1 MNDVVDIE
9 AAIGQHAVWMTHLRN
24 AVLGAYSGM
33 DREYI
38 RADNQCEF
46 GKWLYGSHLSAEQRV
61 SEYFQAVQRL
71 HAEFH
76 QLAARVL
83 DLAASGRMVEAY
95 SPVSYTHLDVYK
107 RQVVLSGPIGFH
119 GHSLNTGFDFP
130 PEFVIQEAR
139 NPWLGLALPLSGQG
153 ERIPRQI
160 PGIDQPGKE
169 RIQNDN
175 SPVSYTHLDVY
186 KRQG

>member
-95 SPVSYTHLDVYK
+95 SLLYGEYVTM
-107 RQVVLSGPIGFH
+107 SGR
-119 GHSLNTGFDFP
+119 L
-130 PEFVIQEAR
+130 VIAMRAWQEKLKA
-139 NPWLGLALPLSGQG
+139 GQ
-153 ERIPRQI
+153 
-160 PGIDQPGKE
+160 
-169 RIQNDN
+169 
-175 SPVSYTHLDVY
+175 
-186 KRQG
+186 

>member
-1 MNDVVDIE
+1 M
-9 AAIGQHAVWMTHLRN
+9 
-24 AVLGAYSGM
+24 
-33 DREYI
+33 
-38 RADNQCEF
+38 
-46 GKWLYGSHLSAEQRV
+46 
-61 SEYFQAVQRL
+61 
-71 HAEFH
+71 
-76 QLAARVL
+76 
-83 DLAASGRMVEAY
+83 
-95 SPVSYTHLDVYK
+95 
-107 RQVVLSGPIGFH
+107 LSGPIGFH

-175 SPVSYTHLDVY
+175 SLSLTGRRQRAGERSPVRLEPRPFSTSFHDPALGRLRIVEKTLVDQQVFVG
-186 KRQG
+186 QGGERFAEFDHRPQQQTFRFLAVAGERRWCILSLIHI